1 MTGSSTLPV
10 MMDLEK
16 LRENSGIRIDREGQF
31 WFREGPVENEKV
43 HDLFSSGLSV
53 RPDGRTILTVGKQ
66 WCYVEV
72 EDTPWIIQGVR
83 CDEQG
88 VVLLRL
94 NTGKTHELQAA
105 SLFLSTDGFL
115 YCRIGERKTLARF
128 SRPAFHRFA
137 HEFFVESRGGT
148 FDVVI
153 NGRVHPLNSGNRAE
167 LSLLP
172 KTR

>member
-1 MTGSSTLPV
+1 MTESSTLQA

-31 WFREGPVENEKV
+31 WFRDGPVENEKV

-53 RPDGRTILTVGKQ
+53 RPDGRPILTVGKQ

-83 CDEQG
+83 VDNKG
-88 VVLLRL
+88 TVLLRL
-94 NTGKTHELQAA
+94 NTGKTHQLQVA

-115 YCRIGERKTLARF
+115 YCRLGELGTLTRF

-137 HEFFVESRGGT
+137 QDFFVESQGGA

-153 NGRVHPLNSGNRAE
+153 DGFVHPLDSGSRAD

-172 KTR
+172 KTS